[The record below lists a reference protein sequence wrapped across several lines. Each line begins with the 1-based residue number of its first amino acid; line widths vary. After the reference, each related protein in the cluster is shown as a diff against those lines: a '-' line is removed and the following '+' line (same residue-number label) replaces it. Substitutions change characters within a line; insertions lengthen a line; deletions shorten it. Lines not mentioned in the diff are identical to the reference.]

1 MTALLNV
8 INCDSNYD
16 MEERFLEDL
25 RRCFPNMK
33 FSLINIDLPDPLF
46 DCTQRQT
53 LKAGRKKLSISW
65 NPPLSEIKDEKYYQR
80 LLGDCMDQIQ
90 KLYPKRRW
98 F

>member
-1 MTALLNV
+1 
-8 INCDSNYD
+8 

-25 RRCFPNMK
+25 RQCFPKMK
-33 FSLINIDLPDPLF
+33 FTLINIDLPSPLF

-65 NPPLSEIKDEKYYQR
+65 SPPLSEIKDEKYYQR
-80 LLGDCMDQIQ
+80 LLGDCMGAIQ